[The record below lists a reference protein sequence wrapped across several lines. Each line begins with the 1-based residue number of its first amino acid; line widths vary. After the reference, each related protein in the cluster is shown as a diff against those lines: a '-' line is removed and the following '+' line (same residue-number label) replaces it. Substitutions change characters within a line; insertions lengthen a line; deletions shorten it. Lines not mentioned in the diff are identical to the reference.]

1 MKKPLIH
8 TAVNKKIPIQCPS
21 CSGQLQVR
29 SLECPACHTRVEG
42 LFSLPLLTSLS
53 EEDQLFIIEFVKSSG
68 SLKEMSKHLKLS
80 YPSVRNKLDDLIAD
94 IRKLQREKN
103 HELDK

>member
-1 MKKPLIH
+1 MDKPL
-8 TAVNKKIPIQCPS
+8 TPKAGNKKIPIQCPS

-42 LFSLPLLTSLS
+42 LFSLPLLISLS

-80 YPSVRNKLDDLIAD
+80 YPSIRNKLNVLIAQ
-94 IRKLQREKN
+94 IRKSQREQNPKIT
-103 HELDK
+103 